1 MGNIEFF
8 KLKEILMRTI
18 NRRKFIS
25 MAAASSAMVAVACS
39 RLKTG
44 AKRPE
49 YVPPSD
55 KINLALIGSGT
66 MGLNMLMGSWLPC
79 EDLHISCVCDP
90 NTNSTDYR
98 DWSRYGI
105 RDRIR
110 SFLEKPKWG
119 EGDKGIRAG
128 REVGQYL
135 IETYYGKKIRSGN
148 YTGCRAYADF
158 RELLEKETNID
169 GVIIMTPD
177 HLHATIAIAA
187 MKKGKHVISHKPVS
201 NVLHEVRLAVE
212 TEREQKVATHL
223 LAWLQNE
230 GMYQIRDWLVSG
242 VIGPVRE
249 VHNWSNRPVWPQ
261 GWLGFPEKQ
270 RVPKGLD
277 WDLWLGPEQN
287 RPYNLN
293 YTHALFRGWYDF
305 GSGCLGDM
313 GNYSLWKVY
322 RMLDLGAPVSVEAMA
337 SSDAKV
343 EDGVSGPCRS
353 QVAFPHAS
361 AIRFRHPARGE
372 KPPIDVYWYD
382 GGIKP
387 MTPPELYEAKEEL
400 APEGIMFVGDEGKI
414 IADFGCGKPYLYP
427 ESKRKEVKKGAYDN
441 LPSGQD
447 EWIKAIKNGTTS
459 PGSFKEAQ
467 HLAEATCLGNLAVRL
482 NRRLDWDDEGMQFTN
497 MPDANQYVR
506 RNYRSGW
513 EL

>member
-1 MGNIEFF
+1 MN
-8 KLKEILMRTI
+8 TI
-18 NRRKFIS
+18 DRRKFMG
-25 MAAASSAMVAVACS
+25 MAAASSALAVAACS
-39 RLKTG
+39 GLKTG
-44 AKRPE
+44 MERPE
-49 YVPPSD
+49 YIPPSD

-66 MGLNMLMGSWLPC
+66 MGLNILMGSWLPC

-105 RDRIR
+105 RDSIR
-110 SFLEKPKWG
+110 DFLEEPKWG

-135 IETYYGKKIRSGN
+135 VEEYYGKKIRSGN
-148 YTGCRAYADF
+148 YTGCRTYADF

-169 GVIIMTPD
+169 GVLIMTPD

-187 MKKGKHVISHKPVS
+187 MKKGKHVISHKTLS
-201 NVLHEVRLAVE
+201 NVLYEVRLAAE
-212 TEREQKVATHL
+212 TARKQQVVTHL
-223 LAWLQNE
+223 LAWLQNA
-230 GMYQIRDWLVSG
+230 GMYQIRDWIDAG
-242 VIGPVRE
+242 VIGQVRE

-261 GWLGFPEKQ
+261 GWLEYPEEQ

-277 WDLWLGPEQN
+277 WDLWLGPEQH

-305 GSGCLGDM
+305 GAGCLGDM

-322 RMLDLGAPVSVEAMA
+322 RMLDLGAPVSVEAMT

-343 EDGVSGPCRS
+343 EDGVSGPCRT

-361 AIRFRHPARGE
+361 AVRFRHPARGD
-372 KPPIDVYWYD
+372 KPPVDVYWYD

-387 MTPPELYEAKEEL
+387 MTPPELYDSNEEL
-400 APEGIMFVGDEGKI
+400 PAEGMLFVGDEGKI
-414 IADFGCGKPYLYP
+414 LSDFGCGEPVVYP
-427 ESKRKEVKKGAYDN
+427 VSKRKELTKKEYTD
-441 LPSGQD
+441 LTSGQD
-447 EWIKAIKNGTTS
+447 EWIKAIKNGTFS
-459 PGSFKEAQ
+459 PGSFEEVQ

-482 NRRLDWDDEGMQFTN
+482 NGRLNWDDASMKVTN
-497 MPDANQYVR
+497 IPEANQYLR
-506 RNYRSGW
+506 REYRQGW